1 MSAPQYDA
9 RNVLEQFLGT
19 YEKLNDGAI
28 HDVKG
33 LPHPKDVIKSV
44 LQLCIRT
51 IEDADKRRFLRSA
64 YLSLAN
70 YQPLT
75 EEERKALSALR
86 DVGPPAPA
94 RTRLHRQQVQRIN
107 DVAMPLHTLMVAV
120 RTESAV
126 LAQELRLLPG
136 ADDQADPTNDPPDGT

>member
-1 MSAPQYDA
+1 MSAPPYDA
-9 RNVLEQFLGT
+9 RDVLERFLAT
-19 YEKLNDGAI
+19 CDEVDDGAI
-28 HDVKG
+28 HDVKE
-33 LPHPKDVIKSV
+33 LAHSKEVIKSV
-44 LQLCIRT
+44 LQHCIRT

-75 EEERKALSALR
+75 EAEREALAALR
-86 DVGPPAPA
+86 EVGPPAPA
-94 RTRLHRQQVQRIN
+94 RTRLHREQVRRIN
-107 DVAMPLHTLMVAV
+107 DVAVPLHTLMVAV

-136 ADDQADPTNDPPDGT
+136 ADDRADAANEPAEGG